1 MTYTWHTHDHYVL
14 SKVTRR
20 YVNYTWHTHD
30 HLKLH
35 LLRRYDMQLTTHDT
49 HMTYTDHYVLPNVA
63 VEDSE
68 ATRNNS

>member
-1 MTYTWHTHDHYVL
+1 MLTTHDIHMIIMY
-14 SKVTRR
+14 
-20 YVNYTWHTHD
+20 Y
-30 HLKLH
+30 LKLH

-49 HMTYTDHYVLPNVA
+49 HDIHMTYTDYYVLPNVA